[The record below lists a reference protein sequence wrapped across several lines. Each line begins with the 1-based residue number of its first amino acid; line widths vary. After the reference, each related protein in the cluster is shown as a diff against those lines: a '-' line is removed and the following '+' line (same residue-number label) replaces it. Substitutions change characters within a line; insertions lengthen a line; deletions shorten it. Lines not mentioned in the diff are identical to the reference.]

1 MMAYA
6 YKRTEKYSVNVRMAT
21 MENIVK
27 TLTNAGSQFALIME
41 SAVWLM
47 MNQYVIVPLI
57 SKEIIVRMKLSA
69 IHFHA

>member
-27 TLTNAGSQFALIME
+27 TLTNAGSQFALTME
-41 SAVWLM
+41 SAVLFK

-57 SKEIIVRMKLSA
+57 SKENIVRQKSNA